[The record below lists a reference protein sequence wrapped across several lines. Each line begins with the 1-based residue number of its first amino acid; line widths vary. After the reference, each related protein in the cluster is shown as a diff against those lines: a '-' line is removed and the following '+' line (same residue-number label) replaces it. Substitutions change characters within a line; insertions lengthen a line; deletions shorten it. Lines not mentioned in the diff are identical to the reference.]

1 MTLKNKLKRY
11 SAALALATGLSI
23 TASGCFLQTNTSPT
37 EETTQTETKTR
48 EELIEEKINEI
59 PINVDKCIEYKKEN
73 DKGVLVY
80 KTENIFL
87 AYNPETNDI
96 KKYLKYNYSAK
107 QTGFG
112 NDMHDYIQL
121 YDMETLELVV
131 NTTLNYS
138 SSQRYYNFNYDYYCD
153 IVNNYDIISLESG
166 VEIKPVYSA
175 KELDELIPIIIE
187 ARSAKYVKKR

>member
-1 MTLKNKLKRY
+1 
-11 SAALALATGLSI
+11 
-23 TASGCFLQTNTSPT
+23 
-37 EETTQTETKTR
+37 
-48 EELIEEKINEI
+48 
-59 PINVDKCIEYKKEN
+59 
-73 DKGVLVY
+73 
-80 KTENIFL
+80 
-87 AYNPETNDI
+87 
-96 KKYLKYNYSAK
+96 
-107 QTGFG
+107 
-112 NDMHDYIQL
+112 MHDYIQL